1 MSEEHN
7 GQFRQVLRSLTFR
20 YGVKYLLVLTATVLV
35 ITLLL
40 YGIYSYRYFNELSR
54 SIVEEQESLT
64 LVYNGQGLDGVLQYM
79 SDQRDA
85 HLLDRF
91 HYLLVDAQG
100 KSIAGDL
107 PEATSYRMFDDGWFY
122 LELGLLQWG
131 ESVDVDFIARMSD
144 LGEGVRAIV
153 ARDYRSVVFS
163 GRLVFT
169 TLAQAMLVTI
179 LLGLIGGYL
188 AAKRSMERVEWLGR
202 EMSRI
207 IRGDPSQRLDA
218 SAESGEVVTL
228 ARLMNSML
236 DQTEA
241 LMQGIRGISD
251 NIAHDLRTPLGRLR
265 NQLIRLRDD
274 ISPERR
280 PAVESMVAEC
290 DHLLQSFNAVLRIST
305 LESGSYYSGKREVEL
320 GRVLRDAVELYEPLA
335 QEKEIELRC
344 SVPEREALARGDAD
358 LLFQLFAN
366 VIDNAIKYTP
376 RQGAVSVGLQPG
388 SGEHASH
395 RVTISDTGPG
405 ISEEHWKDVFR
416 RFYRVD
422 PSRSAQPGHGL
433 GLSMAQ
439 AVAHYHGGTVD
450 LEDNRPGLR
459 VLITLP
465 YSPSER

>member
-1 MSEEHN
+1 MTETQS

-40 YGIYSYRYFNELSR
+40 YGLYSYRYFDELSS
-54 SIVEEQESLT
+54 SIVDEQQSLK
-64 LVYNGQGLDGVLQYM
+64 LVYNGQGLDGVFQYM
-79 SDQRDA
+79 RDQRDA

-91 HYLLVDAQG
+91 HYLIIDGDG
-100 KSIAGDL
+100 KRIGGDL
-107 PEATSYRMFDDGWFY
+107 PDATSYRMFDDGWFY

-131 ESVDVDFIARMSD
+131 ESVDVDFLARMTD
-144 LGEGVRAIV
+144 LGGGVRAVV
-153 ARDYRSVVFS
+153 ARDYRSVLFS

-179 LLGLIGGYL
+179 ALGLIGGYL
-188 AAKRSMERVEWLGR
+188 AAKRSMERVDWLGR

-207 IRGDPSQRLDA
+207 IRGDPSQRLDV
-218 SAESGEVVTL
+218 SAETGHVVTL

-241 LMQGIRGISD
+241 LMQGVRGVSD

-265 NQLIRLRDD
+265 NQLIRLREEL
-274 ISPERR
+274 PQARR
-280 PAVESMVAEC
+280 QEVESMIGEC

-335 QEKEIELRC
+335 QEKQIH
-344 SVPEREALARGDAD
+344 LAYTAPAQAVTSRGDAD

-376 RQGAVSVGLQPG
+376 EQGVVTVELRAASKDGQP
-388 SGEHASH
+388 H
-395 RVTISDTGPG
+395 RVTITDTGPG
-405 ISEEHWKDVFR
+405 ILEEHWKDVFR

-439 AVAHYHGGTVD
+439 AVARYHGGTVD
-450 LEDNRPGLR
+450 LEDSHPGLR
-459 VLITLP
+459 VVISLP
-465 YSPSER
+465 

>member
-1 MSEEHN
+1 MSELQA

-35 ITLLL
+35 LTLLL
-40 YGIYSYRYFNELSR
+40 YGLYSYRYFNELSS
-54 SIVEEQESLT
+54 SIVDEQETLQ
-64 LVYNGQGLDGVLQYM
+64 LVYNGEGLAGVFQYM
-79 SDQRDA
+79 KDQRDA

-91 HYLLVDAQG
+91 HYLIVDGAG
-100 KSIAGDL
+100 KRVGGDL
-107 PEATSYRMFDDGWFY
+107 PEATNYRMFDDGWFY

-131 ESVDVDFIARMSD
+131 ESVDVDFLARMAD
-144 LGEGVRAIV
+144 LGDGNRAIV
-153 ARDYRSVVFS
+153 ARDYQSVVFS
-163 GRLVFT
+163 GRLVFV
-169 TLAQAMLVTI
+169 TLAQAMLMTI
-179 LLGLIGGYL
+179 VLGLIGGYL

-228 ARLMNSML
+228 ARLMNGML
-236 DQTEA
+236 DQTES

-265 NQLIRLRDD
+265 NQLVRLRDSLPGD
-274 ISPERR
+274 RQQEVDGLIG
-280 PAVESMVAEC
+280 EC
-290 DHLLQSFNAVLRIST
+290 DHLLQSFNAVLRISS
-305 LESGSYYSGKREVEL
+305 LESGSFYSGKRQVNL

-335 QEKEIELRC
+335 QEKNINLNL
-344 SVPEREALARGDAD
+344 VQPEQEALTRGDVD

-376 RQGAVSVGLQPG
+376 REGSVEVSLAVS
-388 SGEHASH
+388 HAEDRPHS
-395 RVTISDTGPG
+395 VVIADTGPG
-405 ISEEHWKDVFR
+405 ISAEHWKDVFR

-439 AVAHYHGGTVD
+439 AVAHYHGGSVD
-450 LEDNRPGLR
+450 LRDNQPGLR
-459 VLITLP
+459 VVINLP
-465 YSPSER
+465 YSSTER